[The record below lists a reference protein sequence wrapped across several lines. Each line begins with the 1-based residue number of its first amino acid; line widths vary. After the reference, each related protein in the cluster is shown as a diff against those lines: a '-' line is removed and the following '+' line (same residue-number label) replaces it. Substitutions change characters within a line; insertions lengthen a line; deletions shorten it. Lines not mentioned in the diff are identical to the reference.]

1 MTRDKR
7 TSLDDAVAQLRSG
20 MTIGIGGWGSRRKP
34 MAMVRELL
42 RSDVTDLTLVT
53 FGGPEVGLLCAAGK
67 VRRVVY
73 GFVSLDTIPLDPHFR
88 AAREGGRVETTE
100 YDEGMFVAA
109 LRAGANRL
117 SFLPTRAG
125 LESDVMLMNPHLRT
139 VASPY
144 DDEVYVAVP
153 AVRPDVSLL
162 HLNRSD
168 ALGNGQFL
176 GPDPYFDD
184 LFALASDKTLLS
196 VEKVVATEE
205 LTATERSTS
214 LLISRMFVNGVIEAP
229 QGAHFTSC
237 EPDYG
242 RDEAFQRHYAQSAQD
257 EESWQRFRD
266 TFLSGDEASYHEAV
280 RAFHAAE
287 NRRATEKEPA

>member
-1 MTRDKR
+1 MGGKSM
-7 TSLDDAVAQLRSG
+7 SLDGVTEYVRSG
-20 MTIGIGGWGSRRKP
+20 MTVGIGGWGSRRKP

-42 RSDVTDLTLVT
+42 RSDVEDLTLVT

-109 LRAGANRL
+109 LKAGANRL

-125 LESDVMLMNPHLRT
+125 LESDVVLMNPELKT

-144 DDEVYVAVP
+144 DDDVYIAVP

-168 ALGNGQFL
+168 SLGNGQFL

-184 LFALASDKTLLS
+184 LFAMASDKTLLS
-196 VEKVVATEE
+196 VEKIVDTED

-229 QGAHFTSC
+229 NGAHFTSC
-237 EPDYG
+237 DPDYG

-257 EESWQRFRD
+257 EESWQRFRE
-266 TFLSGDEASYHEAV
+266 TYLAGDEASYHEAV
-280 RAFHAAE
+280 RAFH
-287 NRRATEKEPA
+287 RSTEKESA

>member
-1 MTRDKR
+1 MGGK
-7 TSLDDAVAQLRSG
+7 SMMLDDLTQYVRSG
-20 MTIGIGGWGSRRKP
+20 MTVGIGGWGSRRKP

-42 RSDVTDLTLVT
+42 RSDVDELTLVT

-67 VRRVVY
+67 VRRVIY
-73 GFVSLDTIPLDPHFR
+73 GFVSLDSIPLDPHFR
-88 AAREGGRVETTE
+88 AAREAGRVEATE

-125 LESDVMLMNPHLRT
+125 LESDVMTMNPHLRT

-144 DDEVYVAVP
+144 DAEVYVAVP
-153 AVRPDVSLL
+153 AVRPDVSLI

-168 ALGNGQFL
+168 ILGNGQYL

-184 LFALASDKTLLS
+184 LFAMASGTTLMS
-196 VEKVVATEE
+196 VEKVIDTED

-214 LLISRMFVNGVIEAP
+214 LLVSRMFVTGVIEAP
-229 QGAHFTSC
+229 HGAHFTSC
-237 EPDYG
+237 VPDYE
-242 RDEAFQRHYAQSAQD
+242 RDEAFQRHYAQAAQD
-257 EESWQRFRD
+257 EESWRRFRE
-266 TFLSGDEASYHEAV
+266 TFLAEDEASYQAAV
-280 RAFHAAE
+280 RAFHT
-287 NRRATEKEPA
+287 ATEKETA

>member
-1 MTRDKR
+1 MGGKSMTLSDVPKH
-7 TSLDDAVAQLRSG
+7 VRSG
-20 MTIGIGGWGSRRKP
+20 MTVGIGGWGSRRKP

-67 VRRVVY
+67 VRRVIY

-88 AAREGGRVETTE
+88 AARENGRIEATE

-125 LESDVMLMNPHLRT
+125 LESDVLLMNPHLRT

-168 ALGNGQFL
+168 ELGNGQFL

-184 LFALASDKTLLS
+184 LFAMASDRTLLS
-196 VEKVVATEE
+196 VEKVVPTAE

-214 LLISRMFVNGVIEAP
+214 LLVSRMFVNGVLEAP
-229 QGAHFTSC
+229 NGAHFTSC
-237 EPDYG
+237 DPDYG

-257 EESWQRFRD
+257 EHSWREFRD
-266 TFLSGDEASYHEAV
+266 TFLTGDEAGYHEAV
-280 RAFHAAE
+280 RAFH
-287 NRRATEKEPA
+287 RTTEKESA

>member
-1 MTRDKR
+1 MGGKSMT
-7 TSLDDAVAQLRSG
+7 LDGVTEYVRSG
-20 MTIGIGGWGSRRKP
+20 MTVGIGGWGSRRKP

-42 RSDVTDLTLVT
+42 RSDVEDLTLVT

-67 VRRVVY
+67 VRRVIY
-73 GFVSLDTIPLDPHFR
+73 GFVTLDTIPLDPHFR

-100 YDEGMFVAA
+100 YDEGMFVAS

-117 SFLPTRAG
+117 SFLPTRSG
-125 LESDVMLMNPHLRT
+125 LESDVLLMNPELKT

-144 DDEVYVAVP
+144 DDDVYIAVP

-168 ALGNGQFL
+168 TLGNGQFL

-184 LFALASDKTLLS
+184 LFAMASDKTLLS
-196 VEKVVATEE
+196 VEKIVDTED

-229 QGAHFTSC
+229 NGAHFTSC
-237 EPDYG
+237 DPDYG

-257 EESWQRFRD
+257 EESWQRFRE
-266 TFLSGDEASYHEAV
+266 TFLTGDEASYHEAV
-280 RAFHAAE
+280 RAFH
-287 NRRATEKEPA
+287 RATEKESA